1 MSMDRDEFYSS
12 LYLAH
17 HGVKGQRWG
26 TRRYQNEDGS
36 YKSGAE
42 GRYDPEPSGNHHK
55 PTRKEFKAEYKA
67 AKKEYKADKK
77 AERNAKIKKAIGYGL
92 AGAAVA
98 GVAAYGISKAMKSGA
113 ARIAAAEGMKQY
125 GKLIDD
131 GVINLREGLSKSD
144 AMMNRGKAVY
154 DQITNGGAS
163 TKAATRSVLQYLGT
177 GQSMKSLPSA
187 DSLGRV
193 QSTGE
198 LALKAVGAQTKR
210 VAGEAGSKLK
220 DAAGNA
226 KDKISEAIKN
236 RQSSGNLKDKISKGY
251 GDYIEKV
258 TDSLVRKPLEKKRAL
273 HSVFDDPIYLAHHGI
288 KGQRWGVRR
297 YQNED
302 GSYTDEGAKRRR
314 VGDSSGG
321 SSSDKLKKAA
331 KIGAAVAGAALVTY
345 GAYKLYQM
353 NQPVS
358 DFTLY
363 GLSQKL
369 PSEKRSIGTIA
380 KDTASK
386 IAGKVRES
394 GIKDKLKE
402 SSKKALKET
411 GEFAKKSVKKAGEA
425 AASAALASLGT
436 IAASK
441 LAEQYKDK
449 ADDDEQT
456 RNANLI
462 KREAMTAAARSVAS
476 SASAKVSGS
485 SGNNK
490 GQRSASGKEFTDMV
504 HNIVGTPNRKHD
516 WNGDYQTRY
525 QNLMNG
531 PLRDNETLKADVKM
545 MRHLEYSI
553 DQMEEYVKAKS

>member
-17 HGVKGQRWG
+17 HGVKGQKWG

-42 GRYDPEPSGNHHK
+42 GRYDPEPSGNRHK

-210 VAGEAGSKLK
+210 AAGTAK
-220 DAAGNA
+220 DAVV
-226 KDKISEAIKN
+226 
-236 RQSSGNLKDKISKGY
+236 KGA
-251 GDYIEKV
+251 DI
-258 TDSLVRKPLEKKRAL
+258 LKKRI
-273 HSVFDDPIYLAHHGI
+273 HHDGFDDEYLAHHGI

-331 KIGAAVAGAALVTY
+331 KIGAVIAGAALASY

-353 NQPVS
+353 NRPVS

-363 GLSQKL
+363 GFSQKL
-369 PSEKRSIGTIA
+369 PSEKRSIGTFA

-386 IAGKVRES
+386 IAEKVRES

-449 ADDDEQT
+449 AGDDEQT